1 MANQTASVATD
12 SKPKGISKTIRYFYG
27 IGDMCFALMTNVG
40 VYYSTFYLTN
50 VAKMSL
56 ASVALITSVVAAI
69 DAFTAWIYGGVINST
84 KPMKWGRYRSWLI
97 AVNWIV
103 PVFYFFMYVRI
114 GSTELVSSIFFF
126 IFNIGA
132 RFFHNWAYV
141 ANAAMIGVVAKTPD
155 DRVAMASSRA
165 TWNNMSK
172 FAWSYLGVPFL
183 AILTTI
189 FTEKYSYAV
198 LSLAMSLLMVFTYF
212 LHFKMTE
219 GYEDTGAQEMASTA
233 KAQRA
238 RTNVVDLLKA
248 LFTNPPLLALMVA
261 DLAKWLFNFIVAG
274 TVVYYFTYIALNRG
288 MQASYSLAIAFLA
301 VIGAYFSRY
310 IGKKLSG
317 RITVIVCYVLMAIAL
332 LAARM
337 FYTNPIMVVVLISVA
352 QLGYGCCYSC
362 SSALYADAAIYS
374 EWKTGK
380 NATGWIMGLQ
390 NIPLK
395 VGSTLKSI
403 ILAACLAVG
412 GFSAE
417 IAVEDATVAMKES
430 ICLALMVVPAVLLLV
445 GAAML
450 TFGFRLPKD
459 KLEMMEKEIET
470 RKAAEEAAK
479 A

>member
-1 MANQTASVATD
+1 MANNSAPATAVN
-12 SKPKGISKTIRYFYG
+12 KPKGLSKTIQYFYG
-27 IGDMCFALMTNVG
+27 IGDMCFALMTSVG
-40 VYYSTFYLTN
+40 TYYSTFYLTN
-50 VAKMSL
+50 VAKLSL

-69 DAFTAWIYGGVINST
+69 DACTAWIYGGVMNST

-103 PVFYFFMYVRI
+103 PIFYFFMYVRI

-141 ANAAMIGVVAKTPD
+141 ANAALIGVVAKTPD
-155 DRVAMASSRA
+155 DRVTMASSRA

-183 AILTTI
+183 AILTGI

-198 LSLAMSLLMVFTYF
+198 LSLLMSLLMVITYF
-212 LHFKMTE
+212 FHFKMTE
-219 GYEDTGAQEMASTA
+219 GYEDTGAQEMSSVA
-233 KAQRA
+233 KATRA
-238 RTNVVDLLKA
+238 RTNVGDLLKA
-248 LFTNPPLLALMVA
+248 VFTNPPLMALLVA

-301 VIGAYFSRY
+301 VIGAYASRF

-317 RITVIVCYVLMAIAL
+317 RITVIVCYFAMAAAL
-332 LAARM
+332 LAARLM
-337 FYTNPIMVVVLISVA
+337 YTNAWAVVILISIA

-362 SSALYADAAIYS
+362 SSALYADAAVYS
-374 EWKTGK
+374 EWKNGK

-395 VGSTLKSI
+395 VGSTLKSV
-403 ILAACLAVG
+403 ILTACLAVG
-412 GFSAE
+412 GFSATIPE
-417 IAVEDATVAMKES
+417 NEATVAMKEA
-430 ICLALMVVPAVLLLV
+430 ICLALMVVPAALLIVGAVLLLV
-445 GAAML
+445 G
-450 TFGFRLPKD
+450 FRLPKS
-459 KLEMMEKEIET
+459 KLEQMEKEIEE
-470 RKAAEEAAK
+470 RKLAEEKAA
-479 A
+479 